1 MCARVRRFTGLP
13 VTENQVLHTAYS
25 LSGTEHTTATYVVR
39 KGSFGE
45 PLRLLFRGTIRVA

>member
-1 MCARVRRFTGLP
+1 MRRFTGLP